1 MTHPDTNPD
10 RPADLDDIEDL
21 AGEAVRDA
29 DEAEAAD
36 FGEAAASED
45 GDIPAAQD
53 EP

>member
-10 RPADLDDIEDL
+10 RPADIDDIEDI

-29 DEAEAAD
+29 DEAEAA
-36 FGEAAASED
+36 ASED
-45 GDIPAAQD
+45 GDIPVAQD